1 MNTQR
6 PSDATYVLGHPSRE
20 EERLQKLGQLL
31 YPSTKHL
38 FEQAGI
44 TSGMKVLDVGS
55 GTGDVALLLAELV
68 GPTGSIVGVDVYPA
82 GLEVARA
89 RMHAAGLTNVSFLAG
104 DIRSLDLDTDFDAV
118 VGRNVLIYVADQSEV
133 LRVCCNHLRPG
144 GVVAFHEIEW
154 AVSERAAGM
163 ATIPHLFQQVMTWIA
178 GGFRHSGAEM
188 QIGSKLPAAFLD
200 AGLPLPQM
208 RLDGIVG
215 TTENWIGY
223 DFLADVLHDILPKL
237 CEYGILAEKLDIDSY
252 IELIRAEAK
261 QQRSFFPLFFMAGA
275 WARFQ
280 E

>member
-6 PSDATYVLGHPSRE
+6 ISDATYVLGHPNNE

-68 GPTGSIVGVDVYPA
+68 GPTGSVVGVDVYPA
-82 GLEVARA
+82 GLDVARA
-89 RMHAAGLTNVSFLAG
+89 RMRAAGLTNVSFLAG
-104 DIRSLDLDTDFDAV
+104 DIRSVGLDTDFDAV

-133 LRVCCNHLRPG
+133 LRNCCNHLRPG
-144 GVVAFHEIEW
+144 GIVAFHEIEW
-154 AVSERAAGM
+154 AVSEQAAGM
-163 ATIPHLFQQVMTWIA
+163 ATIPRLFQQVMAWLA

-188 QIGSKLPAAFLD
+188 QIGSKFPAAFLD

-215 TTENWIGY
+215 TTEDWIGY
-223 DFLADVLHDILPKL
+223 DFLADVLRDILPKL
-237 CEYGILAEKLDIDSY
+237 REYGILTEKLDIDSY

-280 E
+280 G

>member
-1 MNTQR
+1 MNIQKT
-6 PSDATYVLGHPSRE
+6 SDATYVLGHPTRE
-20 EERLQKLGQLL
+20 EERLHKLAQLL

-68 GPTGSIVGVDVYPA
+68 GPTGSIMGVDVYPA
-82 GLEVARA
+82 GLDVARA
-89 RMHAAGLTNVSFLAG
+89 RVHAAGLTNVSFVAG
-104 DIRSLDLDTDFDAV
+104 DIRHIELDTDFDAV

-133 LRVCCNHLRPG
+133 LRVCRNHLHPG
-144 GVVAFHEIEW
+144 GIVAFHEIEW
-154 AVSERAAGM
+154 GVSERSAGM
-163 ATIPHLFQQVMTWIA
+163 TPIPHLFQQAMAWVA

-188 QIGSKLPAAFLD
+188 QIGFKFPTAFLD

-215 TTENWIGY
+215 TTEDWIGY
-223 DFLADVLHDILPKL
+223 DFLADVLYDILPKL
-237 CEYGILAEKLDIDSY
+237 CEYGIVTEELDIESY

-261 QQRSFFPLFFMAGA
+261 QRRSFVPLFFMAGV

-280 E
+280 G